1 MDSVLTAVRALHF
14 AACIVLFGE
23 YVYAYTVS
31 PDGRPRPRFVGVA
44 GWSLGIAVVTAAAWL
59 AIEAAHMSGEPLSQ
73 ALDDGTLEV
82 VLASTLFGHTWVVRA
97 VLALVLA
104 VSLVAMHDGGNGA
117 RVTPSPALPQ
127 GGGRRALAI
136 GAVCAALLL
145 VSLSCTGHAA
155 GDAGTKGM
163 AHLCVDGVHL
173 LAAGAWLGA
182 LVPLVS
188 LLREGSPGS
197 RARAALAVRRFSFLG
212 MACVGAL
219 VLSGLTNAMF
229 AMNHVS
235 ALVDSRYGRELLVK
249 LALFAAIVAL
259 AAVNR
264 VRLTPRLESAD
275 APSASV
281 AQRSLLRNALAEV
294 VLGFAIVAIVGN
306 LGITMPPMH

>member
-1 MDSVLTAVRALHF
+1 MG
-14 AACIVLFGE
+14 AAG
-23 YVYAYTVS
+23 S
-31 PDGRPRPRFVGVA
+31 GV
-44 GWSLGIAVVTAAAWL
+44 

-73 ALDDGTLEV
+73 ALDDGTLKV

-104 VSLVAMHDGGNGA
+104 VSLVAMRDGGNGA
-117 RVTPSPALPQ
+117 RVTPSPAQ

-188 LLREGSPGS
+188 LLREESPGS

-281 AQRSLLRNALAEV
+281 AQRSLLRNALADV